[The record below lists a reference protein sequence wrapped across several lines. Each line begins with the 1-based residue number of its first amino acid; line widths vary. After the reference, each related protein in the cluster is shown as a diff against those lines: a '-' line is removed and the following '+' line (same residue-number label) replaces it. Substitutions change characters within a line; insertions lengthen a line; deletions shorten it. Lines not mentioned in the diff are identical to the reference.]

1 MGRCR
6 TKCINET
13 SFAHTEPAAKSGA
26 GSPEHP
32 GSVLWEK
39 EKEKKKKKKKKL
51 STVNSH
57 SLLVYFGTSL
67 CLRAANTL
75 TASVRCKP
83 VTESTTEEVV
93 MATQIGRVWLTT
105 DTTK

>member
-26 GSPEHP
+26 GSPDHP
-32 GSVLWEK
+32 GSVLWE
-39 EKEKKKKKKKKL
+39 KKKKKKL

-57 SLLVYFGTSL
+57 SLLVYFGTL
-67 CLRAANTL
+67 HAANTL
-75 TASVRCKP
+75 TASVRCKLA
-83 VTESTTEEVV
+83 TEGTTEGVV
-93 MATQIGRVWLTT
+93 LATQIGQVWLTT